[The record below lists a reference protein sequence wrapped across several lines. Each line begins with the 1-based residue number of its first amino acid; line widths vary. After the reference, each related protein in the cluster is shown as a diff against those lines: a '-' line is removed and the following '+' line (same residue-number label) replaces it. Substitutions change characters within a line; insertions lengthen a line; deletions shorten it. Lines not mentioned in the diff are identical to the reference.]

1 MLNPLSFWQH
11 WPSLNATQVGQP
23 NVGAGGRGDAEGE
36 GEDKDDELEN
46 VLGEAEPQK
55 VTESVVACVVECN
68 AVSSFTP
75 LLAARDVVILVFL
88 DGEYLKGGVPFSPF
102 SFDVAPRK
110 ICSKSVCCIKANCS
124 AAFKILDVMITSI
137 SGCNKI

>member
-23 NVGAGGRGDAEGE
+23 YVKFGGRGEEDGE
-36 GEDKDDELEN
+36 GDDIDDEFEN
-46 VLGEAEPQK
+46 VFGETEPE
-55 VTESVVACVVECN
+55 TITGSVADLRGCT
-68 AVSSFTP
+68 VSSLP
-75 LLAARDVVILVFL
+75 LARGIVLAL
-88 DGEYLKGGVPFSPF
+88 DGEYLETIAFS
-102 SFDVAPRK
+102 SFALDIVSRK

-124 AAFKILDVMITSI
+124 APFKTLDVMKTSI